1 MRSRNAEV
9 RALLRRYRSAP
20 ALRANLRLW
29 RGAAWDLLY
38 ALVRGGVGLASGT
51 LWWSV
56 TAACYLALGLL
67 RGQLALG
74 QRRSGPSPALRHRLA
89 RRTAWLL
96 LPLSLP
102 MDGMI
107 LLLVR
112 QGAERR
118 CPDWLLYLS
127 AAYSFYAVICACLR
141 LLRRREGDPV
151 LLAAGALN
159 LLAALLSILCLQ
171 TALIARFSH
180 GAEGFRRL
188 MDQITGAAVCTA
200 APALA
205 VRLLTRFPTTT
216 KGGFPMAPTDSK
228 YFRTAERM
236 DQALLRLLERKDFP
250 LITVKELC
258 REAEVSRST
267 FYLHYETVADLLS
280 ETADTLLRQF
290 LDSMGHRPDDFLQG
304 IAARPLGELRLVT
317 EEYLVPYLSYLR
329 DHRRVFQTALA
340 HADIF
345 RLEEAYAQLFRH
357 VFTPILD
364 RFQVPEGEREY
375 LVAFYLHGLL
385 AVISQWLRRD
395 CPEDVETLAAF
406 LSRHVPQGG

>member
-1 MRSRNAEV
+1 MDQAT
-9 RALLRRYRSAP
+9 
-20 ALRANLRLW
+20 
-29 RGAAWDLLY
+29 GAFVL
-38 ALVRGGVGLASGT
+38 
-51 LWWSV
+51 
-56 TAACYLALGLL
+56 TAAPLLALGLL
-67 RGQLALG
+67 RHCPHTENG
-74 QRRSGPSPALRHRLA
+74 RPPMPS
-89 RRTAWLL
+89 
-96 LPLSLP
+96 S
-102 MDGMI
+102 
-107 LLLVR
+107 
-112 QGAERR
+112 
-118 CPDWLLYLS
+118 
-127 AAYSFYAVICACLR
+127 
-141 LLRRREGDPV
+141 
-151 LLAAGALN
+151 
-159 LLAALLSILCLQ
+159 
-171 TALIARFSH
+171 
-180 GAEGFRRL
+180 
-188 MDQITGAAVCTA
+188 
-200 APALA
+200 
-205 VRLLTRFPTTT
+205 
-216 KGGFPMAPTDSK
+216 DSK
-228 YFRTAERM
+228 YFRAAERM

-280 ETADTLLRQF
+280 ETTDALLRQF
-290 LDSMGHRPDDFLQG
+290 LDSMGRRPEDFLQS

-317 EEYLVPYLSYLR
+317 EEYLVPYLRYLR
-329 DHRRVFQTALA
+329 DHRRIFQTALA